1 MAQPHVLALMALG
14 AAFAGSCAL
23 ALVVAQA
30 LSSRLRARQVQ
41 SQAGLG
47 NVFVQ
52 LMRNGIPVLNPLAD
66 AVLGIRYVQEP
77 CSLMAQLM
85 RERVAGVSPR
95 SVCTLCLATCV
106 LIVAAGTL
114 AGSFVA
120 GVLCAGAGMAFA
132 SARVTALSNK
142 RVERMTEELP
152 NALNSMGACFHAG
165 FTLLQTFEQLAS
177 EVDGPLA
184 GCFARAR
191 DALRTGATTQQA
203 LAELQGDAAPR
214 ELAFVSVALRVQ
226 HASGGSMQ
234 HVLAAAADAL
244 SDELELKRSIRV
256 QTAQARLSSKVVVG
270 VTLGLV
276 AVLSLATKGF
286 LDPFFQSPLGLALLA
301 CAVCM
306 QVGGIVMVRRLLR
319 VGGE

>member
-1 MAQPHVLALMALG
+1 MAQPSVLALIAVG
-14 AAFAGSCAL
+14 GAFAGSCLL
-23 ALVVAQA
+23 ALIAIQA
-30 LSSRLRARQVQ
+30 ASSRARARHMQ

-47 NVFVQ
+47 NAFVQ
-52 LMRNGIPVLNPLAD
+52 MLRNGIPVLNPLAN
-66 AVLGIRYVQEP
+66 AALRVQRVHEP
-77 CSLMAQLM
+77 CSMAAQLL
-85 RERVAGVSPR
+85 RERVAGVSAC
-95 SVCTLCLATCV
+95 SVCTLCMAGCV
-106 LIVAAGTL
+106 LLVAAGAG
-114 AGSFVA
+114 AGSFA
-120 GVLCAGAGMAFA
+120 GGVLCACACMVLL
-132 SARVTALSNK
+132 SARVTALAHR
-142 RVERMTEELP
+142 RVERMREELP

-165 FTLLQTFEQLAS
+165 FTLLQTFEQLAH
-177 EVDGPLA
+177 EIDGPL
-184 GCFARAR
+184 GSCFARAR

-203 LAELQGDAAPR
+203 LAQLQSDSAPQ

-276 AVLSLATKGF
+276 AVLSLTTKGF
-286 LDPFFQSPLGLALLA
+286 LDPFFHSPLGLALLV

-306 QVGGIVMVRRLLR
+306 QTGGIVMVRRLLR